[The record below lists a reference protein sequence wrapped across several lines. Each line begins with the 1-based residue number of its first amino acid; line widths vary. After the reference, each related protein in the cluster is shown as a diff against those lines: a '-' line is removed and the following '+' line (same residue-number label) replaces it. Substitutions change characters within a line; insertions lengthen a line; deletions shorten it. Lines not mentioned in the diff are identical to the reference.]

1 MAPPLTLNE
10 RAFRLADTMVQS
22 AQSLRINVQQ
32 TPSGA
37 RIINCGILTDG
48 GLQAGLTL
56 ARICLAGLA
65 EVSLVPGDIG
75 GFPCPQVVVTTDQP
89 VLACMASQYA
99 GWQIKVDPDFSAM
112 GSGPMRAHYGK
123 EPLFDTIPGRESAA
137 MAVGVLETRKVPDDR
152 VVTHLKEKLNLP
164 AEKITLL
171 VAPTASLAGNVQ
183 VVARSIETALHR
195 LHDLKFNLKQVVA
208 GFGSA
213 PLPPVSIGDVQAFG
227 RTNDAILYGGRVT
240 LWVQSDDAQLQE
252 IGPKVPSCASKDH
265 GAPFAEIFT
274 RYNSDFYKIDPA
286 LFSPAQVVFHN
297 LKSGKTHGFGRL
309 EPELLL
315 RSFFL

>member
-1 MAPPLTLNE
+1 MAAPLTLNE
-10 RAFRLADTMVQS
+10 RAFRLADSMVQS

-32 TPSGA
+32 TQSGA

-48 GLQAGLTL
+48 GLQAGLAL

-75 GFPCPQVVVTTDQP
+75 GIPCPQVVVTTDQP
-89 VLACMASQYA
+89 VIACMASQYA
-99 GWQIKVDPDFSAM
+99 GWQVNVGDFFAM

-123 EPLFDTIPGRESAA
+123 EKIFETIPGKETAP
-137 MAVGVLETRKVPDDR
+137 MAVGVLESRKVPDES
-152 VVTHLKEKLNLP
+152 VVTHLKEKLGLP
-164 AEKITLL
+164 GEKITLL
-171 VAPTASLAGNVQ
+171 VAPAASLAGNVQ
-183 VVARSIETALHR
+183 VVARSIETALHK
-195 LHDLKFNLKQVVA
+195 LHELKFNLKQVVA

-213 PLPPVSIGDVQAFG
+213 PLPPVSIGDLQAIG

-274 RYNSDFYKIDPA
+274 RYSSDFYKIDPA
-286 LFSPAQVVFHN
+286 LFSPAQVIFHN